1 MISIVIPDWVQYVF
15 YALLAYSFLEILLS
29 YILKGIDVY
38 RKGLTKSETSSGV
51 VNSTVIPVKGYK
63 ITRDFF
69 NFLDYD
75 VAEAEISE
83 LVDLYLNDDVE
94 PYVRE
99 GYLVYLLILIARNSC
114 DRRKGHVTST
124 NCYKKYFIN
133 LYSEAIERYNFDL
146 SLIELANYKIGNFF
160 YNDII
165 TANIWIKD
173 IDCVSFDE
181 YKRLCNFLD
190 NDLSKYLIDTKNRTK
205 FIRICLVSNV
215 LLNSR
220 FTRSYKVYNLPGNLN
235 IIFMEIYI
243 LYFVA
248 YMKGNE
254 SRNFKTMITLDS
266 YSYLELKSL
275 YKKYASNL
283 SAFYKKYDISSSLV
297 GHVFLDCNMISKI
310 KAMASNER
318 QLFLHDRGWYKGDD
332 TEKSGKMDVTNIL
345 DNYGRQIYHSPEEKR
360 PTIELNTLQRGR

>member
-1 MISIVIPDWVQYVF
+1 MISIVIPDWVQYVI

-29 YILKGIDVY
+29 HILKGIDTC
-38 RKGLTKSETSSGV
+38 RKVLTKLKTSSGV
-51 VNSTVIPVKGYK
+51 VNNTVIPVKEYK

-99 GYLVYLLILIARNSC
+99 GYLVYLLILIARNSY
-114 DRRKGHVTST
+114 DRRKNHITST

-146 SLIELANYKIGNFF
+146 SLIDLENYKIGNFF
-160 YNDII
+160 YHDIL
-165 TANIWIKD
+165 TANIWIKN

-181 YKRLCNFLD
+181 YKRLCNFLE
-190 NDLSKYLIDTKNRTK
+190 NDLSKYTINTKNRSK
-205 FIRICLVSNV
+205 FIRVCLVSNV

-220 FTRSYKVYNLPGNLN
+220 FTRSHKVYNLPSNLN

-243 LYFVA
+243 LYFLA
-248 YMKGNE
+248 YMKGNK
-254 SRNFKTMITLDS
+254 SRKFKTMITLDS

-275 YKKYASNL
+275 YNKYVSNL
-283 SAFYKKYDISSSLV
+283 SAFYKRYDISSSLV

-310 KAMASNER
+310 KAMNSKER
-318 QLFLHDRGWYKGDD
+318 QLFLHDRGWFKGDD
-332 TEKSGKMDVTNIL
+332 TEKSDKMDVTNIL

-360 PTIELNTLQRGR
+360 PTMELNTLQRGR